1 MLLDHIDIFGIASWI
16 SATCLAASAVFV
28 LFCLRDGQYSE
39 RASLV
44 PYFLFALLI
53 IGLINP
59 FGDSYRRNRRFF
71 LSTLSRVAL
80 PFQEVTFSDFLLAD
94 ILTSLAKPLSDLS
107 LSMCRML
114 TFSVSAPPGSGSCR
128 QDSWLPHVVL
138 ALPFIWRLFQCVR
151 VYRSTGEV
159 PNLANAAKYFSALP
173 VIYLYSL
180 RFNMSPEMW
189 DSHYRSKWLAC
200 ALLNSSFSYYWDL
213 TWDWEFGICTR
224 SVLHGGWLLRSE
236 NVYSSLGIRALSG
249 AYTWAV
255 ISNLVLRFVWLHKL
269 SPEMLSLPYINLL
282 TCLLEA
288 FRRFQWTYIR
298 IEVALLKESRA
309 LSSTP

>member
-16 SATCLAASAVFV
+16 SATCLAASAIFV
-28 LFCLRDGQYSE
+28 LLCLRDGHYSE
-39 RASLV
+39 RASVV

-59 FGDSYRRNRRFF
+59 FGDTYRRNRRFF

-107 LSMCRML
+107 LAMCRMF
-114 TFSVSAPPGSGSCR
+114 TFSAHIPSGGLLR
-128 QDSWLPHVVL
+128 QDSWLPHLVL
-138 ALPFIWRLFQCVR
+138 ALPFIWRFFQCVR
-151 VYRSTGEV
+151 VYRSTGEM

-180 RFNMSPEMW
+180 RFRMSPEDW
-189 DSHYRSKWLAC
+189 DSHYRSKWLAS

-224 SVLHGGWLLRSE
+224 SVLRGGLLLRSE
-236 NVYSSLGIRALSG
+236 NVYSSLGIWALSG

-255 ISNLVLRFVWLHKL
+255 FSNLVLRLVWLHKL
-269 SPEMLSLPYINLL
+269 SSEMVSLPYINLMA
-282 TCLLEA
+282 CLLEA

-309 LSSTP
+309 ASSVS

>member
-114 TFSVSAPPGSGSCR
+114 TFSVSAPLAAAHAGRTLGYRTLFWLCPSSGGS
-128 QDSWLPHVVL
+128 
-138 ALPFIWRLFQCVR
+138 
-151 VYRSTGEV
+151 
-159 PNLANAAKYFSALP
+159 FSAC
-173 VIYLYSL
+173 
-180 RFNMSPEMW
+180 
-189 DSHYRSKWLAC
+189 AC
-200 ALLNSSFSYYWDL
+200 
-213 TWDWEFGICTR
+213 TG
-224 SVLHGGWLLRSE
+224 
-236 NVYSSLGIRALSG
+236 
-249 AYTWAV
+249 
-255 ISNLVLRFVWLHKL
+255 
-269 SPEMLSLPYINLL
+269 
-282 TCLLEA
+282 LLEKCQTLRMLPNI
-288 FRRFQWTYIR
+288 FPRCQ
-298 IEVALLKESRA
+298 
-309 LSSTP
+309 

>member
-1 MLLDHIDIFGIASWI
+1 MASWI

-180 RFNMSPEMW
+180 RFSMSPEMW

-224 SVLHGGWLLRSE
+224 SVLRGGWLLRSE
-236 NVYSSLGIRALSG
+236 NVYSSLGIWALSG

-269 SPEMLSLPYINLL
+269 SPEILSLQYINLL

-309 LSSTP
+309 ASSVP